1 MIGGC
6 DQVMKLSFLH
16 FEEAM
21 SVGLEIQ
28 CIYLVPAIFF
38 VQKMLCLI
46 RRRIY
51 VLFGVLNGL
60 IVAGFR
66 LRLNSC

>member
-38 VQKMLCLI
+38 VQKML
-46 RRRIY
+46 
-51 VLFGVLNGL
+51 
-60 IVAGFR
+60 
-66 LRLNSC
+66 SD

>member
-1 MIGGC
+1 
-6 DQVMKLSFLH
+6 MKLSFLH

-38 VQKMLCLI
+38 VQKMLSDQKKNLCAI
-46 RRRIY
+46 W
-51 VLFGVLNGL
+51 GVKWSDWGWVSPEIEFLL
-60 IVAGFR
+60 K
-66 LRLNSC
+66 